1 MGMSINTNQGAILA
15 AIAAQRASEMM
26 DQAMT
31 RLSTG
36 KRINTAKD
44 DPGALQVAMR
54 MEAEING
61 LSTALKN
68 ANDAQAAI
76 DTGEGALAEVQTLL
90 LRMRELAV
98 QASTQTT
105 TDADRAALDS
115 EVTAL
120 ETEIDR
126 IGSSTTWGGINLLDG
141 TYSKAVPI
149 VFQIGPRSGN
159 TLSFTM
165 GYVAATSAADAQG
178 TLGLT
183 SDVTTRTNAS
193 AYIAVI
199 DGAISTVSARRGSFG
214 AVSNRLDSTI
224 NNLTNMKAN
233 IETAKG
239 QIVDTD
245 FAVETAKLARAQ
257 ILMQAA
263 TAMLA
268 QANASKNQTLQLL
281 GGG

>member
-1 MGMSINTNQGAILA
+1 MSINTNPGAILA
-15 AIAAQRASEMM
+15 AVAAQRASKMM
-26 DQAMT
+26 DEAMT

-36 KRINTAKD
+36 KRLNSAKD
-44 DPGALQVAMR
+44 DPGALQVALR

-61 LSTALKN
+61 LAASLKN

-76 DTGEGALAEVQTLL
+76 DTGEGALKEVHTLL

-98 QASTQTT
+98 QGSTGSVTT
-105 TDADRAALDS
+105 ADRTALNS
-115 EVTAL
+115 EVSAL

-126 IGSSTTWGGINLLDG
+126 IGSSTTWGGINLLNG
-141 TYSKAVPI
+141 TYSKGKPI

-159 TLSFTM
+159 TLRFSM
-165 GYVAATSAADAQG
+165 GFVKGTTTASAQG
-178 TLGLT
+178 TLGLS
-183 SDVTTRTNAS
+183 SDVLTQTKAS
-193 AYIAVI
+193 AYINVI
-199 DGAISTVSARRGSFG
+199 DGAISIISTRRGSFG

-224 NNLTNMKAN
+224 ANLTNMKAN
-233 IETAKG
+233 IEAAKG

-245 FAVETAKLARAQ
+245 FATETAKLARAQ

-268 QANASKNQTLQLL
+268 QANASKNQTLKLI
-281 GGG
+281 GG

>member
-1 MGMSINTNQGAILA
+1 MGMSINTNPGAILA
-15 AIAAQRASEMM
+15 AVAAQRASKMM
-26 DQAMT
+26 DEAMT

-36 KRINTAKD
+36 KRLNSAKD
-44 DPGALQVAMR
+44 DPGALQVALR

-61 LSTALKN
+61 LAASLKN

-76 DTGEGALAEVQTLL
+76 DTGEGALKEVHTLL

-98 QASTQTT
+98 QGSTGSVTT
-105 TDADRAALDS
+105 ADRTALNS
-115 EVTAL
+115 EVSAL
-120 ETEIDR
+120 ETEITR
-126 IGSSTTWGGINLLDG
+126 IGNSTTWGGINLLDG
-141 TYSKAVPI
+141 TYSKGKPI

-165 GYVAATSAADAQG
+165 GYVNATAAAAAQG

-183 SDVTTRTNAS
+183 SDVLTATKAS
-193 AYIAVI
+193 AYINVI
-199 DGAISTVSARRGSFG
+199 DGAISIISTRRGSFG

-224 NNLTNMKAN
+224 ANLTNMKAN
-233 IETAKG
+233 IEAAKG

-245 FAVETAKLARAQ
+245 FATETAKLARAQ

-268 QANASKNQTLQLL
+268 QANASKNQTLKLI
-281 GGG
+281 GG